1 MGINSDL
8 RAMLRSK
15 CKAFTKEASRTS
27 IGG

>member
-15 CKAFTKEASRTS
+15 SKAFSKEASHTS